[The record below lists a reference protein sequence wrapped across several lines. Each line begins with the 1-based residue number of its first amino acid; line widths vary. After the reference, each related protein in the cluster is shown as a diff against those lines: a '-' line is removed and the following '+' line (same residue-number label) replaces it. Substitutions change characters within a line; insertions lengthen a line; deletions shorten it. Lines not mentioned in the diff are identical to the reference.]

1 MNGSNLS
8 RRRFFIHSAHKT
20 IGVSAGLAAWQACDR
35 NLSAGADQR
44 GRPVR
49 VCLAS
54 GCALYKS
61 DQSLA
66 ALQEYLSAR
75 TAIRCSRA
83 FAKADDDLPGLENL
97 ERCDCLVL
105 FTRRMTIGGESLDRI
120 KRYCAR
126 GGAVVGIRTA
136 SHGLQNWLAM
146 DKEVFGGDYQNHY
159 TNETTEVS
167 LAEAAKDHPVLAGIK
182 PFVSRGTLY
191 KNPRI
196 AADTTTLLMGS
207 CPEDRQP
214 VAWTRLH
221 NGGRVLY
228 TSLGHED
235 DFREPNFLRLL
246 GNAICWASGSEN
258 G

>member
-1 MNGSNLS
+1 MSSSNLS

-35 NLSAGADQR
+35 NLFAGADLP
-44 GRPVR
+44 GKPVR

-66 ALQEYLSAR
+66 ALQDYLTAR
-75 TAIRCSRA
+75 TAIQCSRA
-83 FAKADDDLPGLENL
+83 FAKAADDLPGLDDL
-97 ERCDCLVL
+97 DRCDCLVL
-105 FTRRMTIGGESLDRI
+105 FTRRMTIDGEALDRI
-120 KRYCAR
+120 KRYCDR

-167 LAEAAKDHPVLAGIK
+167 IAEAAKDHPVLAGIK

-191 KNPRI
+191 KIRKSPQTPRP
-196 AADTTTLLMGS
+196 
-207 CPEDRQP
+207 C
-214 VAWTRLH
+214 
-221 NGGRVLY
+221 
-228 TSLGHED
+228 
-235 DFREPNFLRLL
+235 
-246 GNAICWASGSEN
+246 
-258 G
+258 